1 VTPEDFKD
9 IWRYNTRTE
18 IAAAKEHFLNLCEVL
33 GIDGPAKVD
42 PNGDWF
48 TFERHVTKDDGKA
61 GYVDVWRKDCFA
73 WEYKRSLKSGEMNH
87 KNLVKAHAQVKS
99 YAGAL
104 GNPPL
109 LIVSDMKE
117 IRITTNFTNSIVE
130 THVIQL
136 AEITDPKK
144 RQVLTWCFK
153 DPERL
158 RPEITREAVTTKAAV
173 ALGLIANRL
182 RNSKHKY
189 DPQRVA
195 HFLNKIVFCLFA
207 EDIDLL
213 PNEVFAD
220 ILEECKRDADEFPIM
235 LGNLFRAMKDKNGRF
250 GMLKIPWFNG
260 GLFDDDDVL
269 PLGYLEISD
278 LAQISLLDWSA
289 IEPAIFGTL
298 FESGLNPDKRKQ
310 MAGLFDAYGV
320 EQDNNTALPGIL
332 SNPMADK
339 GVGIHYTD
347 PDTIM
352 KIIDPVVLEPLKREW
367 TDVKDAI
374 VAARTKKTKAKSDAA
389 RTKAENAVRKLYTD
403 FRAHLAAYR
412 VLDPA
417 CGGGNFLYLTL
428 QKLKDFDLQVLRE
441 AEELELPREQQC
453 VGPESVL
460 GIEINPYAAELAR
473 VTIWIGELQWQM
485 NNNFAITRMP
495 ILGSLNGIQNRDAL
509 INPDGTEAK
518 WPNAT
523 AVVGN
528 PPFVGDRKMKRVL
541 GEEYTNKLR
550 DLFENRVTK
559 GSDLV
564 TYWFEKARAQ
574 IENENLSRAGLVTTN
589 SIRGGANRKVLQRIL
604 NSGTIFNAWADE
616 PWVLDGAAVR
626 VSLICFSDKTK
637 IEIHGFNLNGS
648 QSGEIFSD
656 LTSAQLVGGGPDL
669 TKANALDINTLIS
682 FIGSQKSGPFD
693 IQGDIAREWLSLPQN
708 PNGRSNA
715 DVLRPW
721 SNGSD
726 IVRNPSGKWI
736 IDFGSDMNE
745 ENAARY
751 ETPFQHV
758 VTQIKP
764 KREKDQDNWWI
775 HWRSRPEMRKALKG
789 MDRFICTPRVS
800 KHRVFVWFDKTVLPD
815 SATVAIARDDDT
827 TFGILHSRFHELWS
841 LRMGTSLEDRPRYT
855 PSTTFE
861 TFPFPAGLTPDIAAA
876 DYADDPRAQAIAVA
890 AAELNQLREN
900 WLNPP
905 DLIKR
910 EPEVV
915 EGYPERILPINAK
928 AAKELKKRTLTNLYN
943 ARPAWLDHAH
953 KKLDAAVAAAYGW
966 PADLSDDDVLE
977 RLFALNQERAQKQD
991 KEQAKAKAAQP

>member
-18 IAAAKEHFLNLCEVL
+18 KSAAQEHFLNLCEVL
-33 GIDGPAKVD
+33 GVEKPSKVD
-42 PNGDWF
+42 PKGDWF
-48 TFERHVTKDDGKA
+48 TFERHVTKDDGHA

-73 WEYKRSLKSGEMNH
+73 WEYKRSLESGQMNH

-130 THVIQL
+130 THVIDL
-136 AEITDPKK
+136 GLITDPKK
-144 RQVLTWCFK
+144 RQLLTWCFT

-158 RPEITREAVTTKAAV
+158 RPDITREVVTTKAAM
-173 ALGLIANRL
+173 ALGVIANRL

-189 DPQRVA
+189 DPRRVA

-220 ILEECKRDADEFPIM
+220 ILEECKRDADEFPAM
-235 LGNLFRAMKDKNGRF
+235 LGDLFRAMKDKDGRF

-269 PLGYLEISD
+269 PLGFLEISD
-278 LAQISLLDWSA
+278 LAQIALLDWSA

-320 EQDNNTALPGIL
+320 EEAKPTALPGIL
-332 SNPMADK
+332 DNPIADK

-352 KIIDPVVLEPLKREW
+352 KIIDPVVLAPLRREW
-367 TDVKDAI
+367 TELKDAI
-374 VAARTKKTKAKSDAA
+374 ATQRAKKAKAKSDAA
-389 RTKAENAVRKLYTD
+389 RTKAENAARKIYRE
-403 FRAHLAAYR
+403 FRTKLGAYR

-428 QKLKDFDLQVLRE
+428 QKLKDFDLLVLRE
-441 AEELELPREQQC
+441 AEEMDLPRDEQC
-453 VGPESVL
+453 VGPEAVL

-509 INPDGTEAK
+509 INPDGSEAK

-528 PPFVGDRKMKRVL
+528 PPFLGDKKMVPQL
-541 GEEYTNKLR
+541 GEEYTLRLRKLF
-550 DLFENRVTK
+550 DSRVP
-559 GSDLV
+559 GGADFV
-564 TYWFEKARAQ
+564 TYWFEKARAHM
-574 IENENLSRAGLVTTN
+574 ESDHLTRAGLVTTN
-589 SIRGGANRKVLQRIL
+589 SIRGGANQKVLKRIL
-604 NSGTIFNAWADE
+604 DSGTIFDAWSDE

-626 VSLICFSDKTK
+626 VSLISFGAKSDSETFGYALDGK
-637 IEIHGFNLNGS
+637 E
-648 QSGEIFSD
+648 SGEIFAD
-656 LTSAQLVGGGPDL
+656 LKAAMLIGGGPDL
-669 TKANALDINTLIS
+669 TKASRLQGMNIA
-682 FIGSQKSGPFD
+682 FIGTQKNGPFD
-693 IQGDIAREWLSLPQN
+693 IPGDLAREWIDQPLN
-708 PNGRSNA
+708 PNGSPNS
-715 DVLRPW
+715 DVIKPW
-721 SNGSD
+721 VNGQD
-726 IVRNPSGKWI
+726 ITRRRTDTWV
-736 IDFGSDMNE
+736 IDFGTTTE
-745 ENAARY
+745 EANASLY
-751 ETPFQHV
+751 EIPFEYV
-758 VTQIKP
+758 KKYVKP
-764 KREKDQDNWWI
+764 KRDGLRRQGHREYWWR
-775 HWRSRPEMRKALKG
+775 HGEARPGMRKALDG
-789 MDRFICTPRVS
+789 MERFICTPRVS
-800 KHRVFVWFDKTVLPD
+800 KHRVFVWLDKAVLPD

-841 LRMGTSLEDRPRYT
+841 LRMCTFLGVGNDPRYT

-861 TFPFPAGLTPDIAAA
+861 TFPFPAGLTPNIAAV
-876 DYADDPRAQAIAVA
+876 DYADDPRAQAIAEA
-890 AAELNQLREN
+890 ARALNELREN
-900 WLNPP
+900 WLNPS
-905 DLIKR
+905 DLVKR

-915 EGYPERILPINAK
+915 EGCPERILPVNAK

-943 ARPAWLDHAH
+943 ARPAWLEHAH
-953 KKLDAAVAAAYGW
+953 KTLDDAVAAAYGW
-966 PADLSDDDVLE
+966 PADLSDDAVLE
-977 RLFALNQERAQKQD
+977 RLFNLNQDRA
-991 KEQAKAKAAQP
+991 AAENAD